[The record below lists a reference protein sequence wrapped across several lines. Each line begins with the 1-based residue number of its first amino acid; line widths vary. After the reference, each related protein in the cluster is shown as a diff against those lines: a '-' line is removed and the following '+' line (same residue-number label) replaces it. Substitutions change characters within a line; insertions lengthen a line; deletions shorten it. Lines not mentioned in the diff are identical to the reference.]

1 MQWIGQG
8 ETHMTMSSD
17 GRLGINAAP
26 EENTLL
32 FANTDIPTTAHFKNT
47 SQEFGTAVFAQSNFA
62 GIFAE
67 GPVYGGFFTATQP
80 TGHALFADGNSWIN
94 GKLRISDL
102 PSTTDLP
109 GQLRYNSTLNDFEGY
124 NGSSWVSLTKSNNT
138 ISGAQT
144 VTDIDGNVYRT
155 VVIGSHTWMRE
166 NLKVSRY
173 RNGDIIP
180 EITRNIDWTLANEG
194 GWCWYDNDSKNDR
207 IYGKLYNWFTV
218 EDTRGV
224 CPTGWHVPTENEWIA
239 LENALSNSQTGGKT
253 KATGTFQEGTGYW
266 KSPNSFASNETG
278 FTGLPGGLRVIGFFQ
293 NLSER
298 AAWWSSTTDVFS
310 ASQAHNRVAE
320 YDNQSLEDFR
330 SAKSFGSSIRCVKD

>member
-1 MQWIGQG
+1 MGSEMCIR
-8 ETHMTMSSD
+8 D
-17 GRLGINAAP
+17 R
-26 EENTLL
+26 
-32 FANTDIPTTAHFKNT
+32 
-47 SQEFGTAVFAQSNFA
+47 
-62 GIFAE
+62 
-67 GPVYGGFFTATQP
+67 
-80 TGHALFADGNSWIN
+80 
-94 GKLRISDL
+94 
-102 PSTTDLP
+102 
-109 GQLRYNSTLNDFEGY
+109 NDFEGY

-330 SAKSFGSSIRCVKD
+330 SAKSFGNSIRCVKD